1 MKSKKH
7 TSTYKMNKD
16 KPNIVRLGEFSRA
29 NTTPIWFKHFKRS
42 YSLSSNNSF
51 NKYFT
56 LQKRA
61 NEWNENTIH
70 SDIIYNIIEKQL
82 E

>member
-29 NTTPIWFKHFKRS
+29 NTTPI
-42 YSLSSNNSF
+42 
-51 NKYFT
+51 
-56 LQKRA
+56 
-61 NEWNENTIH
+61 
-70 SDIIYNIIEKQL
+70 
-82 E
+82 